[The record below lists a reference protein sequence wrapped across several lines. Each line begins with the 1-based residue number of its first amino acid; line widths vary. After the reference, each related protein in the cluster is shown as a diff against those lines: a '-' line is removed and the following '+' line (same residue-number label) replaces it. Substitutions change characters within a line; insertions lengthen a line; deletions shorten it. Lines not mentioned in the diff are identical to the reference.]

1 MSAHETDDKIREDS
15 SPETGETAVET
26 EAGHH
31 VPDASQLEDR
41 FPEWARLS
49 RASTIWVCIIGLIY
63 AVLSYH
69 PLWHTDLWG
78 HLTYGRYIVE
88 HGSIPT
94 TEPLL
99 PLCQGMPFFDTA
111 WLSQVLSFMAFEQ
124 FGVTAMRFLF
134 ALSLTVCVVALVARF
149 RSRTDSF
156 GVSLIGLTI
165 FGIVSMKS
173 LSIVRPQLAGLAC
186 FVVIWTLLTCRR
198 WNWAQWIGIPLV
210 FMAWANLHG
219 SFPMGLALLG
229 LFWLGKTG
237 DELLRKRRLSIR
249 GSMRYLLVLEL
260 SLMAVLVNP
269 YGIGIFPAV
278 QEIAGN
284 PNFEYLVEWD
294 PLTLRIFHGKAMAAT
309 AVLLLVLYRLTPR
322 RISLAEPLLLIVFGL
337 ASMWSV
343 RFLVWWTPIAAW
355 YAVLHGSAVLNRFA
369 RQRTSRDEAAET
381 SLQKKAGLNTV
392 VAAGMTWIFFAYT
405 PFAATLLHGYPKEP
419 EKALEFYRSNLSRQT
434 PVLLAQYLTEHEPQ
448 GLIFNSYEWG
458 DYLLW
463 TGPKDR
469 QLFLNSHAHLV
480 PRDVWLDYFVIAR
493 ASDGWEDKL
502 DRYGVNAVVVDKI
515 YRERLINNLRRE
527 EGWNL
532 EYEDDLGAIFLRENP
547 ILTGPL
553 VVN

>member
-1 MSAHETDDKIREDS
+1 MSAQETDDQIRQNS
-15 SPETGETAVET
+15 SPEAETGT
-26 EAGHH
+26 ESEQHI
-31 VPDASQLEDR
+31 PDASQLEDR

-49 RASTIWVCIIGLIY
+49 RSTTIWVCIVGLIY

-78 HLTYGRYIVE
+78 HLSYGRYIVQQGE
-88 HGSIPT
+88 IPT

-99 PLCQGMPFFDTA
+99 PLCQGMPFVDTA
-111 WLSQVLSFMAFEQ
+111 WLSQVIAYFGYQEL
-124 FGVTAMRFLF
+124 GVTALRFLF
-134 ALSLTVCVVALVARF
+134 AFSLTVCVIALIARF

-156 GVSLIGLTI
+156 GISLIGLAI
-165 FGIVSMKS
+165 FGVVAMKS

-198 WNWAQWIGIPLV
+198 WTALQWVGIPLT
-210 FMAWANLHG
+210 FMAWVNLHG

-229 LFWLGKTG
+229 LYWLGKTA
-237 DELLRKRRLSIR
+237 DELLRKRRLSIA
-249 GSMRYLLVLEL
+249 GSIRYLLVLEL
-260 SLMAVLVNP
+260 SLMAVLINP

-284 PNFEYLVEWD
+284 PNFAYLVEWD
-294 PLTLRIFHGKAMAAT
+294 PLTLRIFHGKAMAVT
-309 AVLLLVLYRLTPR
+309 AILLLVLYRLTPR

-343 RFLVWWTPIAAW
+343 RFLVWWTPLAAW
-355 YAVLHGSAVLNRFA
+355 YAVLHGSAVLNHFA
-369 RQRTSRDEAAET
+369 RHRRDVSVET

-392 VAAGMTWIFFAYT
+392 VAVGMTWIFFAYT
-405 PFAATLLHGYPKEP
+405 PFAATLLHGYPTDP
-419 EKALEFYRSNLSRQT
+419 DKAFEFYRSNLSRDT
-434 PVLLAQYLTEHEPQ
+434 PVLLAQYLTEHEPR

-463 TGPKDR
+463 TGPEDR

-493 ASDGWEDKL
+493 GTDGWDDKL
-502 DRYGVNAVVVDKI
+502 DRYGVNAVVVDKL
-515 YRERLINNLRRE
+515 YRERLINLLRRD
-527 EGWNL
+527 EGWRL
-532 EYEDDLGAIFLRENP
+532 EYEDELGAIFLREKP